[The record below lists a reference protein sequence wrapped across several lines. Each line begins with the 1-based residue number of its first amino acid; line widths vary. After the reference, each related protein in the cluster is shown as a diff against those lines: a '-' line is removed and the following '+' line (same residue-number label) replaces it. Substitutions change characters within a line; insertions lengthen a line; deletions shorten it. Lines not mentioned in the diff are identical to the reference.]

1 MIQTPG
7 GEIANRLATLQ
18 ALLATHDVDA
28 AIVRQMNLMQAA
40 DDRVERFKFLAKLS
54 RIGGMLRFW
63 R

>member
-1 MIQTPG
+1 MLPEGSNFCVSCGCT
-7 GEIANRLATLQ
+7 N
-18 ALLATHDVDA
+18 DA

-40 DDRVERFKFLAKLS
+40 DDRIERFKFLAKLS